1 MDISDIKKEDDIN
14 GSFNI
19 SNVTENNGTA
29 QNSITDVNKLLGFV
43 SSLFLVVLHSLWLYV
58 ILIINSKE

>member
-43 SSLFLVVLHSLWLYV
+43 SSLFLVVLHSL
-58 ILIINSKE
+58 